1 MNISNKIMTFK
12 ILMFIFVL
20 IVAEILRLLREGIA
34 GHRMALGIL
43 KILILNTAFLA
54 ILSIKSFYLG
64 IVLRIK
70 KVVPEIIKTAAKALS
85 TPLKTPKKEN

>member
-1 MNISNKIMTFK
+1 MTFK

-20 IVAEILRLLREGIA
+20 IIAEIIRSLKEGIA

-43 KILILNTAFLA
+43 KILILNTAFLV
-54 ILSIKSFYLG
+54 ILSINSFYLG

-70 KVVPEIIKTAAKALS
+70 KVVPEIIKTAAKVPS
-85 TPLKTPKKEN
+85 TPLKNIKKEN